1 MKTEACSSQETAGL
15 FYGAHPN
22 KVMKLVVF
30 ISKPLSRIA
39 KKDSTTNATLSVPNK
54 QNDNSEVDQNEEKKA
69 LEKTQHQSSPK
80 DHVRTKSKSFIKKS
94 RFFHTYNRWRS
105 VVIVA
110 KGNLLDSI
118 NPTRIGLVMAT
129 NTQLDN
135 RLFTNLLKNQISELK
150 NS

>member
-1 MKTEACSSQETAGL
+1 MKTEACSSQETDGL

-54 QNDNSEVDQNEEKKA
+54 QNDNSEVDQNEETKA
-69 LEKTQHQSSPK
+69 LEKKQHQSSPK

-94 RFFHTYNRWRS
+94 RLFSHIESMEKRCHSSKRQ
-105 VVIVA
+105 
-110 KGNLLDSI
+110 L
-118 NPTRIGLVMAT
+118 IGLHKS
-129 NTQLDN
+129 N
-135 RLFTNLLKNQISELK
+135 KNWPSNGYK
-150 NS
+150 YTT

>member
-1 MKTEACSSQETAGL
+1 MKTEACSSQETDGL

-54 QNDNSEVDQNEEKKA
+54 QNDNSEVDQNEETKA
-69 LEKTQHQSSPK
+69 LEKKQHQSSPK

-94 RFFHTYNRWRS
+94 GFFHTQNRWRS

-110 KGNLLDSI
+110 KGNLLDPI
-118 NPTRIGLVMAT
+118 NPTRIRLVMAT
-129 NTQLDN
+129 NTLLDN
-135 RLFTNLLKNQISELK
+135 RLFINLLKNQISELK